1 MSFGS
6 MKLTHN
12 DGTMHH
18 LGIDETMVAK
28 RVLLIPDPQQV
39 PFYAAFLDEAEKVGE
54 YREYVTYTG
63 TLHGKPLS
71 VMSCGFGCMPMAI
84 AVEEL
89 HHLGVEAIVK
99 IDCCPAL
106 QPETPAGTLLAA
118 SGAVRGEGAT
128 REYIDPS
135 YPAVADP
142 ALLGKLLD
150 GGVSAGLFRSHDC
163 QSLETPWTEAGKAR
177 IAHWASLGVEA
188 LDGETSAL
196 YVISSILKLRAAS
209 LALITENYANGERLA
224 DPEEG
229 KRRLFTTAAEALL
242 CC

>member
-39 PFYAAFLDEAEKVGE
+39 PFYAALMDEAEKVGE

-63 TLHGKPLS
+63 TLCGKPLS

-89 HHLGVEAIVK
+89 HHLGVEAIIK

-106 QPETPAGTLLAA
+106 QPETPVGTLLAA

-128 REYIDPS
+128 KEYIDPS

-142 ALLGKLLD
+142 SLLGKLLD
-150 GGVSAGLFRSHDC
+150 SGVSAGLFRSHDC
-163 QSLETPWTEAGKAR
+163 QSLETPWTEAG
-177 IAHWASLGVEA
+177 
-188 LDGETSAL
+188 
-196 YVISSILKLRAAS
+196 
-209 LALITENYANGERLA
+209 
-224 DPEEG
+224 
-229 KRRLFTTAAEALL
+229 
-242 CC
+242 